1 MAPPSNAGVAFGS
14 PPPPRGSAGS
24 RPTASACAW
33 ASARPRRPR
42 VDLRGGVPAAN
53 PAGARRASSRDAR
66 ASRPSG
72 CAARVWARPV
82 GRLPPPACPPT
93 PPPTAWPASRRAR
106 MAHRFPGGRGIAL
119 RRREPRVRGC
129 PLRLLPPL
137 LRDLFH
143 RVVLLALQLRL
154 LDALRVGARV
164 SRDGSVEPSLAV
176 VRLAIDDPL
185 GRAELLDALFVLE
198 VRHGE
203 VIEDLLR
210 RGERRELRLSA
221 SFDGWEEGAR

>member
-1 MAPPSNAGVAFGS
+1 MGSPAAPARISGVSSHRERVRLGVGPT
-14 PPPPRGSAGS
+14 PPPP
-24 RPTASACAW
+24 ASF
-33 ASARPRRPR
+33 
-42 VDLRGGVPAAN
+42 RGGVPI
-53 PAGARRASSRDAR
+53 RRRQPRRRHPRR

-72 CAARVWARPV
+72 CAARVWAAV
-82 GRLPPPACPPT
+82 GRPPPPACPPT
-93 PPPTAWPASRRAR
+93 PPPPAWPVWRRAL
-106 MAHRFPGGRGIAL
+106 GRRRREGVFFRVVAP
-119 RRREPRVRGC
+119 RRREPRVRGR

-154 LDALRVGARV
+154 LDALRVGAGV
-164 SRDGSVEPSLAV
+164 SGDGAVEPSLAV
-176 VRLAIDDPL
+176 VRLSIDDPL

-203 VIEDLLR
+203 VVEDLLR

-221 SFDGWEEGAR
+221 WFD